1 MYYSLQVMRTAEI
14 VDGAIYS
21 QHDTMLWSTFGILLP
36 LVGARV
42 QKQYLDSWA
51 KSSHTAL

>member
-42 QKQYLDSWA
+42 QKQYPDSWA